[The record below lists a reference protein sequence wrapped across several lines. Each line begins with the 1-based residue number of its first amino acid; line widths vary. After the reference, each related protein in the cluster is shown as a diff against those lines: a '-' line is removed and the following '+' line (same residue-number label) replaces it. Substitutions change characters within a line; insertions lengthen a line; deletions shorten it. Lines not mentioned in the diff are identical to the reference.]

1 LILFHG
7 VACWRLLFRI
17 SERCIDVRQLL
28 AFLLLLAALAFDG
41 SPRVAAFDLQI
52 SIPSPGSFDANE
64 LSILYAARD
73 RVERMW
79 ETVITGYRPNINVP
93 SVPIEIRPTTG
104 GLAAANFLTTSVQG
118 GFTLATSGFVE
129 INVNEIENF
138 ANWQGVGANGRNY
151 IDELLAH
158 EVGHVLGIGTLWATN
173 GAYVSNTFQYT
184 GAFGTAA
191 YQAEFDVTTPYI
203 PVENAGNPGTQGSHW
218 DQLMRSSIQEG
229 NPNDPFSLS
238 PLVGVTDGYGRDRG
252 LELMTGAI
260 DPDYGEPFISRFTV
274 QSMRDMGYTVAEF
287 EDFNGDGTVNV
298 ADLNILKA
306 NYGATGMEID
316 SMAFGD
322 ANRDRVVDGA
332 DFLLWQRAFVAGGG
346 ALSVPEPGTA
356 LLVIIGL
363 VSFSLRLRRGGSTTE
378 DDVDRHG
385 DRPPRQSRGL
395 KGTANRVSSPR
406 YAALPLYARGCR
418 SGGRRATGFA
428 P

>member
-1 LILFHG
+1 MLRRHWFRLTSKTLFSVH
-7 VACWRLLFRI
+7 V
-17 SERCIDVRQLL
+17 VRQLL
-28 AFLLLLAALAFDG
+28 ALFLTLVALTSLG
-41 SPRVAAFDLQI
+41 GLPRAGAFDLQF
-52 SIPSPGSFDANE
+52 SIPNPGNQFDANE
-64 LSILYAARD
+64 LNILNAALL

-79 ETVITGYRPNINVP
+79 ETVIIGYQPNISV
-93 SVPIEIRPTTG
+93 SRVPIEIRPTTG

-138 ANWQGVGANGRNY
+138 ANWQGPGANGRNY

-158 EVGHVLGIGTLWATN
+158 EVGHVLGIGTLWISN
-173 GAYVSNTFQYT
+173 DVYVSNTFQYT
-184 GAFGTAA
+184 GVHGTAA
-191 YQAEFDVTTPYI
+191 YQAEFNPLASFI
-203 PVENAGNPGTQGSHW
+203 PVENAGSSGTQNAHW
-218 DQLMRSSIQEG
+218 DQLMRSSPQEG

-238 PLVGVTDGYGRDRG
+238 PLVGVTDQYGRDRG

-287 EDFNGDGTVNV
+287 EDFNGDGLVDA

-306 NYGATGMEID
+306 NYGATGLEID

-346 ALSVPEPGTA
+346 ALSVPEPGAAFLACMA
-356 LLVIIGL
+356 LGGVCRRRQAATQAGESVVIN
-363 VSFSLRLRRGGSTTE
+363 E
-378 DDVDRHG
+378 
-385 DRPPRQSRGL
+385 
-395 KGTANRVSSPR
+395 
-406 YAALPLYARGCR
+406 
-418 SGGRRATGFA
+418 
-428 P
+428 